1 MVAIGSNSC
10 HKCGS
15 AASLLTHRFHDGK
28 TEYVFCQK
36 CWASELVITEQSPV
50 QNQDGHPACQAV
62 DESGSPCS
70 PCLVVEGIEKTYPT
84 AKKFVVITKENMEE
98 IEPGAHLAYTMNKF
112 GEQEIKNFREK

>member
-10 HKCGS
+10 HNCGL
-15 AASLLTHRFHDGK
+15 AASLLTHRCQDGK

-50 QNQDGHPACQAV
+50 QNQDEHPACQAV

-70 PCLVVEGIEKTYPT
+70 PCLVVEGIETHPT

-98 IEPGAHLAYTMNKF
+98 EIEPGAHLAYTMKKL
-112 GEQEIKNFREK
+112 GE

>member
-15 AASLLTHRFHDGK
+15 AASLLTHRFQDGK
-28 TEYVFCQK
+28 SEYVFCQK
-36 CWASELVITEQSPV
+36 CWASELVITEQSPPI
-50 QNQDGHPACQAV
+50 QNQDEHPACQAV

-70 PCLVVEGIEKTYPT
+70 PCLVVEGIEKTYIT

-98 IEPGAHLAYTMNKF
+98 EIEPGAHLAYTMNKL
-112 GEQEIKNFREK
+112 GE